1 MSEIH
6 TIYQLIP
13 SNYTSYRYISIDS
26 IIESYYYKGL
36 LNGVYLMVSLLCIL
50 YIGAYILDYRVNIK
64 NIKNNEDEN
73 EE

>member
-36 LNGVYLMVSLLCIL
+36 LNGVYLTASLLCIL

-73 EE
+73 YE